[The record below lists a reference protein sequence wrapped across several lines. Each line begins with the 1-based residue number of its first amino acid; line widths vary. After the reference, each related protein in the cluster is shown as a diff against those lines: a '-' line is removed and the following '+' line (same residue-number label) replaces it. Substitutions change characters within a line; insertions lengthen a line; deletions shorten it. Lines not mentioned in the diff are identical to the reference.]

1 MKFGRNL
8 HLYQIPEWETSY
20 IRYDRLKVAYKT
32 ATRNAARRDTQTS
45 FGGIQSLPLN
55 VPNAIPELYK
65 ILNGEISEFS
75 NFFTR
80 RMQILETRE
89 CDLRES
95 YGLRSLSSSDIAI
108 GLTSLPEVKDLAE
121 ALVELRDDLTKLRR
135 YYRLNLEVITRI
147 YSKVERFDATV
158 TRNPQLKT
166 LGSLE
171 IEISNRFNRFEE
183 AILQI
188 SVHYSSGLQTKD
200 GTTAKGGNVS
210 ERGDNCDGGWSH
222 YHELLEQKIIDAQ
235 PRSPQFREFLSCLC
249 KRSLNVCSRKSD
261 SHGIPSNIAQVV
273 RGSHLL
279 THLVAFTS
287 RSNHCTD
294 QDHSHGAVQATAAQT
309 EAVASLFAQIL
320 NDFGQRKLEILCTP
334 DGVGRTTLH
343 YAAVYGLIPV
353 CELILAAVE
362 EEGGLPLVN
371 TAILAEDLGLL
382 TPLHYA
388 AIHGHSTVTRL
399 FLRALGNTD
408 ASINTGSPVL
418 QRALDEALHIA
429 IRSQDDNIFRVLVS
443 TEAGRV
449 PLSGHDHTALYA
461 AAQIGRQDY
470 VESLLD
476 AGRGRIDSV
485 ELVHGWTPLFIAAIE
500 GHDKVASLLL
510 HRGANQDLQDHRRW
524 TAREHAAFRGHLS
537 IALMFNSPK
546 CCDSLGGLTISP
558 SLTTTSTNPS
568 AHDAHSYLMVNL
580 GSMQVGKSATPVDLD
595 CCSSK
600 YLRGSRLLD
609 THYSIEVSVPGASTP
624 HQTLSLPILS
634 DMTNEPFVFP
644 LKEGEKPKLAFS
656 VSDQV
661 YQDGHGAK
669 RNLIGRGLAFLNKHE
684 QAPGD
689 GYESLIREQ
698 TVPILGRETLE
709 CIGTVTFTFVIS
721 KPFNYQGKFPPVAR
735 QTVSNNHGVQL
746 IGHRGRGQNT
756 KKHDHLQI
764 RENTMELY
772 ICVEFGGVARRDV
785 QLTKD
790 LVPVIY
796 HDFSVT
802 KTGTDIPTHDLS
814 LRQFLTVGE
823 SRSRRLD
830 VVSTHRSRSMSG
842 ERRPNSS
849 SPNIR
854 DDIIQADP
862 AILEELLVDLP
873 AQMGFNIE
881 IKYPRLHSTQAA
893 GVTPMAIELNTF
905 LDTTLEMVFR
915 HAGNR
920 PIIFSSFVP
929 EVCILLSLKQQIYPV
944 MLITNAGKTPVID
957 KEKRGQS
964 LEIAIRFAKRWKLH
978 GLVLASDTFVTC
990 PRLIQAVKGKGLKCG
1005 SYGVLNNVPE
1015 HVKVQVDA
1023 GIDIVIVDDV
1033 GLIAKKLKE
1042 WTLPN

>member
-8 HLYQIPEWETSY
+8 HLYRIPEWERSY
-20 IRYDRLKVAYKT
+20 IKYDALKVLYKT
-32 ATRNAARRDTQTS
+32 ATRNAALRDTQPS
-45 FGGIQSLPLN
+45 FGGIQSPPWN
-55 VPNAIPELYK
+55 VPNAIPVLYK
-65 ILNGEISEFS
+65 HLDSEIAAFS
-75 NFFTR
+75 AFSAR
-80 RMQILETRE
+80 GMQIQETRE

-95 YGLRSLSSSDIAI
+95 YGFRSLSSLDIAI
-108 GLTSLPEVKDLAE
+108 GLASLPTVKYLVE
-121 ALVELRDDLTKLRR
+121 ALVELRDDLAKLRWH
-135 YYRLNLEVITRI
+135 YRLNLEAITRI
-147 YSKVERFDATV
+147 YSKIERFDETV
-158 TRNPQLKT
+158 MRNPQLKT

-188 SVHYSSGLQTKD
+188 SQHYPSGLQTKD
-200 GTTAKGGNVS
+200 GTTGTNRNLSKLAADRSNNS
-210 ERGDNCDGGWSH
+210 DGGWFP
-222 YHELLEQKIIDAQ
+222 YFQFLEQKIVATE
-235 PRSPQFREFLSCLC
+235 PRSQQFREFLSCLC
-249 KRSLNVCSRKSD
+249 KISLDICSRKSY
-261 SHGIPSNIAQVV
+261 SHDIPRNFSQVASD
-273 RGSHLL
+273 SHLL
-279 THLVAFTS
+279 NHLVAFTG

-294 QDHSHGAVQATAAQT
+294 RDHSNGIVEATTAQT
-309 EAVASLFAQIL
+309 EAVTSLFAYIL
-320 NDFGQRKLEILCTP
+320 NKFGQRKLDILGTP
-334 DGVGRTTLH
+334 DGVGRITLH
-343 YAAVYGLIPV
+343 YAAIYGLLPV
-353 CELILAAVE
+353 CELILTALE
-362 EEGGLPLVN
+362 KEGGLPLAE
-371 TAILAEDLGLL
+371 TDILAEDLVLL

-388 AIHGHSTVTRL
+388 VIHGHSAVTRR
-399 FLRALGNTD
+399 FLRALGKTD
-408 ASINTGSPVL
+408 ASINTESPAL

-429 IRSQDDNIFRVLVS
+429 IRSQDDNIFRVLVC
-443 TEAGRV
+443 TGTGRV
-449 PLSGHDHTALYA
+449 PHSAHSHTALYA

-470 VESLLD
+470 VETLLD
-476 AGRGRIDSV
+476 QRRSCIDSA
-485 ELVHGWTPLFIAAIE
+485 EPFRGWTPLFIAAIE
-500 GHDKVASLLL
+500 GHDKVVGLLL
-510 HRGANQDLQDHRRW
+510 HRGANQNIRDRRGW

-537 IALMFNSPK
+537 IALMFNPPK
-546 CCDSLGGLTISP
+546 CGDAVGGLSISP
-558 SLTTTSTNPS
+558 SLTTTIIDPS
-568 AHDAHSYLMVNL
+568 AHGAHSYLIVNL

-595 CCSSK
+595 CCSSE

-624 HQTLSLPILS
+624 HRTLSLPILS

-644 LKEGEKPKLAFS
+644 LKEGEEPKLAFS

-661 YQDGHGAK
+661 YQDGRGAK
-669 RNLIGRGLAFLNKHE
+669 RNLIGSGLAFLNKHE

-721 KPFNYQGKFPPVAR
+721 KPFNYQGKFPPVAH

-746 IGHRGRGQNT
+746 IGH
-756 KKHDHLQI
+756 
-764 RENTMELY
+764 
-772 ICVEFGGVARRDV
+772 RDV

-814 LRQFLTVGE
+814 LEQFLTVGE

-830 VVSTHRSRSMSG
+830 VVSRHRSRSMSG
-842 ERRPNSS
+842 ARRPNSS
-849 SPNIR
+849 NPNTR

-862 AILEELLVDLP
+862 AILEELLVELP
-873 AQMGFNIE
+873 APMGFNIE
-881 IKYPRLHSTQAA
+881 IKYPRLHSAQAA
-893 GVTPMAIELNTF
+893 GVAPMAIELNTF
-905 LDTTLEMVFR
+905 LDTTLEMIFR

-920 PIIFSSFVP
+920 PIILSSFVP

-978 GLVLASDTFVTC
+978 GLVLASDTFVMC
-990 PRLIQAVKGKGLKCG
+990 PRLIQAVKVKGLRCG